1 MLLIDDRSGS
11 SHGTIDGMRT
21 TIDNAGRVVVPKELR
36 DALNL
41 LGGDEVEIVLDDER
55 LTLTPAP
62 RKGKLRRGPDGIPSI
77 ELGIPQHGPEKV
89 REELER
95 VRR

>member
-1 MLLIDDRSGS
+1 MLLIDERSGT

-41 LGGDEVEIVLDDER
+41 LGGDEVEIALDGER

-62 RKGKLRRGPDGIPSI
+62 RKAKLRRGPDGILSA
-77 ELGIPQHGPEKV
+77 ELGIPDYGPEKV

-95 VRR
+95 FRR